1 MTFID
6 NNLNFIYFK
15 RMAVKLGQLLIAS
28 SIISEDQLKQA
39 LTVQKKDGGRLGTN
53 LIKLGFVDED
63 SLVSFLSKQY
73 GVPSVN
79 LSEYR
84 IDSNVL
90 KLIPADM
97 AKKYLI
103 MPVARVGATLT
114 VAMADPSNVFAIDD
128 VKFMTGYNVEVVV
141 AGESSIIRAINA
153 YYFGK
158 GESMPADPA
167 AAATSATIQAKDYT
181 LSDGDLPGD
190 HSFDESSFD
199 EGPNVNVEEFDKI
212 VGSALDNVDVLEE
225 KEDTEVIK
233 EVEAP
238 IVKLV
243 NGIFVNAIKS
253 GASDIHVEPYENSLR
268 VRYRV
273 DGVMYTVMNLPT
285 KIRAALTSRMKIM
298 SRLDIAERR
307 LPQDGRIKLKLG
319 KKRDID
325 FRVSV
330 LPCLFGEKTVLR
342 LLDKANLQV
351 DLTKLGFE
359 QAALDDFMA
368 ALNKPYGMLLVTGPT
383 GSGKTTT
390 LYSALNYLN
399 KPDTNIMTAED
410 PVEFNFMGINQVQV
424 REEIGLT
431 FASSL
436 RSFLRQD
443 PDIIMVGEIRDFE
456 TAEIGVKAALT
467 GHLVLSTLHTN
478 DAPGTVSRLLN
489 MGIEPFL
496 VSSSV
501 ILILAQRLARR
512 ICTQCKEEENIP
524 PTALVN
530 IGFSEEEAHKVKC
543 FKGKGC
549 SACNGTGF
557 KGRIALYEVM
567 PIKEELKELI
577 LEGASTA
584 ELKKAAIRLGMKTL
598 RMSGLTKVAEGVT
611 TIEEVMR
618 VTFGD

>member
-1 MTFID
+1 
-6 NNLNFIYFK
+6 
-15 RMAVKLGQLLIAS
+15 MAAKLGQILIAS
-28 SIISEDQLKQA
+28 SIITEDQLKQA
-39 LTVQKKDGGRLGTN
+39 LNAQKREGGRLGTN
-53 LIKLGFVDED
+53 LVKLGFMTEEK
-63 SLVSFLSKQY
+63 LVAFLSKQY
-73 GVPSVN
+73 GVPAIN
-79 LSEYR
+79 LSDYK
-84 IDSNVL
+84 IDSAVL
-90 KLIPADM
+90 KLVPADM

-114 VAMADPSNVFAIDD
+114 IAMADPSNVFAIDD

-141 AGESSIIRAINA
+141 SSESAIIGGITT
-153 YYFGK
+153 YYLGK
-158 GESMPADPA
+158 GENVLATTNSSQK
-167 AAATSATIQAKDYT
+167 AAATTSAILQAKDYT
-181 LSDGDLPGD
+181 FTDSDLAAGADFGATDDGPQVSVED
-190 HSFDESSFD
+190 FDS
-199 EGPNVNVEEFDKI
+199 I
-212 VGSALDNVDVLEE
+212 VGNALDGVDVLEE
-225 KEDTEVIK
+225 KEDSEVVRD
-233 EVEAP
+233 VEAP

-285 KIRAALTSRMKIM
+285 KIKAALTSRIKIM
-298 SRLDIAERR
+298 SKLDIAERR

-319 KKRDID
+319 KKREID

-359 QAALDDFMA
+359 VPAMEDFME
-368 ALNKPYGMLLVTGPT
+368 ALSKPYGMILVTGPT

-390 LYSALNYLN
+390 LYSALNHLN
-399 KPDTNIMTAED
+399 KADTNIMTAED
-410 PVEFNFMGINQVQV
+410 PVEYNFMGINQVQMK
-424 REEIGLT
+424 EEIGLT
-431 FASSL
+431 FAAAL

-478 DAPGTVSRLLN
+478 DAPGTISRLLN

-496 VSSSV
+496 VSSAV
-501 ILILAQRLARR
+501 ILIVAQRLARR
-512 ICTQCKEEENIP
+512 ICSNCKAEDNVP
-524 PTALVN
+524 VLALTK
-530 IGFSEEEAHKVKC
+530 IGYAEEEAKTMKVC
-543 FKGKGC
+543 KGKGC
-549 SACNGTGF
+549 PTCNNTGY
-557 KGRIALYEVM
+557 KGRVALYEVM
-567 PIKEELKELI
+567 LIKDELKELI
-577 LEGASTA
+577 LEGASSA
-584 ELKKAAIRLGMKTL
+584 EIKKAAIRLGMKTL
-598 RMSGLTKVAEGVT
+598 RMSGMTKIAEGVT
-611 TIEEVMR
+611 TIEEVLR